1 MAALRRSKRR
11 RNPCQWRFASKAG
24 DLNHPAGTSNL
35 LVMAELTDSNV
46 ESAPEIEQ
54 MTRGDHLFQILCG
67 VGIASGLAL
76 LWTMESIRNLTFR
89 VLNAL
94 HIPARRHKRG
104 SAFPAGP
111 RPA

>member
-1 MAALRRSKRR
+1 MPTGL
-11 RNPCQWRFASKAG
+11 ASKAG
-24 DLNHPAGTSNL
+24 DLNQAAWTSNL
-35 LVMAELTDSNV
+35 LVMAELTDSNG
-46 ESAPEIEQ
+46 ESAPEVEQ
-54 MTRGDHLFQILCG
+54 LTRRDHCFQILCG

-76 LWTMESIRNLTFR
+76 LWTMESVRNLTFR